1 MQTGTDNKH
10 TGNSHTGAKHLTG
23 IDRELA
29 EFELKERAR
38 LGLGKEKKQ
47 WMDLNPNQF
56 TAGQRTKTTILV
68 SGLTHAHDS
77 FVRAGIASCGYDVQ
91 VLDCPDN
98 DALRF
103 GKEFG
108 NRGQCNPTYFTVGNL
123 IKFLTHLRDEK
134 GMTKEE
140 IVEKYLFL
148 TAGACGPCRFGMYVT
163 EYRKALRDSGFEGF
177 RVLLVSQGGAVQSAS
192 GDGLVLTKKDVAW
205 IFRGLIVGDVLNA
218 LMYRIRPYEVEKGA
232 TDRAIAD
239 CRQVVSDAL
248 EKRTS
253 LLMAVYRCRKI
264 LAKVKVDRTR
274 VKPKVA
280 IIGEFWAMTTEGDGN
295 YQLQRFLESEGAEVD
310 IQLVTA
316 WLLYLLWERKFDV
329 DRRSE
334 QRGEDVAYRGIAGK
348 DVRVQ
353 KLILWAADSAVRLIF
368 YTFAWIMG
376 LKDFHLP
383 DMQKV
388 CDAAA
393 GHYDAHVRGGE
404 GFMEV
409 GKLIHNVVH
418 NKVNMTLSVKPFG
431 CMPSGGVSDGVQTIV
446 TEMYPQA
453 IFLPIET
460 SGDAAV
466 NVYSRVQ
473 MQLFKA
479 RQVAQRETEMAL
491 TLCGMTAD
499 ELNGFIAKH
508 PGFAH
513 SLHRSP
519 HMAGCTSA
527 DLVYEVAAKLGR
539 RPSHTDVTPAAV
551 SAAA

>member
-1 MQTGTDNKH
+1 MQTETGNKH
-10 TGNSHTGAKHLTG
+10 TGHAHRHLTG

-29 EFELKERAR
+29 EFEARERAR
-38 LGLGKEKKQ
+38 LGLAGEKQQ

-56 TAGQRTKTTILV
+56 VAGQRTKTTILV
-68 SGLTHAHDS
+68 SGLTYAHDS
-77 FVRAGIASCGYDVQ
+77 FIRAGIASCGYDVQ

-134 GMTKEE
+134 GMSKDE

-192 GDGLVLTKKDVAW
+192 GDGLVLTKGDVGW
-205 IFRGLIVGDVLNA
+205 IFRGLIIGDVLNA
-218 LMYRIRPYEVEKGA
+218 LMYRIRPYEVEAGA
-232 TDRAIAD
+232 TDKAIAE
-239 CRQVVSDAL
+239 CRNVVSAAL
-248 EKRTS
+248 QNRTS

-274 VKPKVA
+274 VKPRVA

-310 IQLVTA
+310 IQLVTV
-316 WLLYLLWERKFDV
+316 WLLYLLWERKYDLE
-329 DRRSE
+329 RRTA
-334 QRGEDVAYRGIAGK
+334 QRGEDAGYRGIAGK
-348 DVRVQ
+348 NVRLQ
-353 KLILWAADSAVRLIF
+353 KLVLWAADSAVRLVF
-368 YTFAWIMG
+368 YAFAWIMG

-383 DMQKV
+383 DMQDV

-431 CMPSGGVSDGVQTIV
+431 CMPSSGVSDGVQTIV

-479 RQVAQRETEMAL
+479 RQAAQKEVETALARCAMTRE
-491 TLCGMTAD
+491 
-499 ELNGFIAKH
+499 ELDGFISKN
-508 PGFAH
+508 PEFAG

-519 HMAGCTSA
+519 HKAGCTAA

-539 RPSHTDVTPAAV
+539 RPANPAATPV
-551 SAAA
+551 TAAAAA